1 MQNLYFRSS
10 IFFSKDFP
18 FYVCRMEHRPHDY
31 NDNMRCQR
39 EFWKVIY
46 VVSGHG
52 EKVINDRVYPLS
64 AGSLFVIHPDDKTTF
79 HIQSESIVIYNV
91 IFMPEL
97 IADGIKEL
105 KSNFD
110 FFAIFGNDFQSSP
123 DYREMLY
130 ILDSS
135 REIEQLIRKMD
146 KEYRSEA
153 PNYRNMIKLYLQALL
168 IMISRLSFRKARQGK
183 HRNVVEYIDHIIRT
197 HYHEEFDFD
206 FLSGQIGLNKNY
218 ISRLYRKTTGTTITA
233 ALLKYRL
240 ECAEK
245 LLRSSSR
252 NISEICYE
260 CGFNDLSY
268 FYRAFKSATG
278 LNPGQYRKKFG
289 L

>member
-18 FYVCRMEHRPHDY
+18 FHVCRMEHRPHDY
-31 NDNMRCQR
+31 NDSMRCQR

-97 IADGIKEL
+97 IAEGIKEL

-168 IMISRLSFRKARQGK
+168 IMISRLSFRKVRQGK
-183 HRNVVEYIDHIIRT
+183 HRNVVEYIDHIIKT

-252 NISEICYE
+252 NRAEICYE